1 MNRFIPSSCIG
12 LLVIGTASAQI
23 PADTDGDGAISLPE
37 LQVVRPDA
45 TVERFVELDAN
56 GDGLL
61 TPDEIRGARSRL
73 DGRNRQQFADS
84 DTDGD
89 GAISLPELQA
99 ASTARAEE
107 QFNRM
112 DVNEDGLITMDEGRE
127 LRRRGNRRDD
137 VRGGHR
143 RGRDSDNTT

>member
-12 LLVIGTASAQI
+12 LLVVGTASAQI
-23 PADTDGDGAISLPE
+23 PADTAGEGGFSLPVV
-37 LQVVRPDA
+37 QVVRPAA

-61 TPDEIRGARSRL
+61 TPDEIQGARSRP

-112 DVNEDGLITMDEGRE
+112 DVNDDDLITMDEGRE

-137 VRGGHR
+137 VAGGRR